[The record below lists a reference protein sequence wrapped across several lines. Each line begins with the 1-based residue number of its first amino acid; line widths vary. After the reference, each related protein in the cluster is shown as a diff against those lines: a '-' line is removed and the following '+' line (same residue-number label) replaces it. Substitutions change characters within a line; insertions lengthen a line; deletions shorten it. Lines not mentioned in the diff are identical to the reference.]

1 MEKMKETIQSLEKA
15 TVFYKDQNDVLL
27 GQNENL
33 KKEVQE
39 AKTHSQESDDKNLL
53 LKYKKKCDMVDELV
67 KKQEKMSAQIRR
79 KDWEI
84 ENYQKKLV
92 TAFEAGMSIATKE
105 GPSGEVKYLILYCI
119 GLLLLKCTIIQFA
132 NPLIMTIC
140 LLCFYL

>member
-1 MEKMKETIQSLEKA
+1 MKETIQSLEKA

-105 GPSGEVKYLILYCI
+105 GPSGVVKYLKL
-119 GLLLLKCTIIQFA
+119 
-132 NPLIMTIC
+132 
-140 LLCFYL
+140 

>member
-33 KKEVQE
+33 KKELQE

-105 GPSGEVKYLILYCI
+105 GPSGEVKYLILYWSSSAQMYHTLVC
-119 GLLLLKCTIIQFA
+119 
-132 NPLIMTIC
+132 
-140 LLCFYL
+140 